1 MSRTCRR
8 RSTVFSLLC
17 GVWLA
22 GSGVASAEELAG
34 RVIDVPDSDVVV
46 IQFGAQ
52 QRIVRLAGVD
62 APEMP
67 QPYGGT
73 ARMALVRWAGG
84 RQAIVEVTRRERDDR
99 LEGRV
104 LVDGRDLGRDLV
116 EQGLAWRLPL
126 VDESR
131 ANDYSRD
138 LAATERL
145 ARRRHR
151 GLWSRS
157 SPLPPWQ
164 WRELEAEAQGINDSQ
179 LNLPYDINGR
189 YVPSGR

>member
-1 MSRTCRR
+1 MSRTCCRR
-8 RSTVFSLLC
+8 MVLPLLC

-22 GSGVASAEELAG
+22 GSGVTSAEELAG
-34 RVIDVPDSDVVV
+34 RVIDIPDSDVVV
-46 IQFGAQ
+46 IQFGTQ
-52 QRIVRLAGVD
+52 QRTVRLAGVD

-73 ARMALVRWAGG
+73 ARMALVRWASG
-84 RQAIVEVTRRERDDR
+84 RQAIVEVTRREQGDR

-116 EQGLAWRLPL
+116 DQGLAWRLPL

-131 ANDYSRD
+131 AGDYSRD
-138 LAATERL
+138 LAAVERM

-179 LNLPYDINGR
+179 LNLPYDVNGR
-189 YVPSGR
+189 YVPSSR

>member
-1 MSRTCRR
+1 MSRTCCR
-8 RSTVFSLLC
+8 RSMLSLLC
-17 GVWLA
+17 GAWLA
-22 GSGVASAEELAG
+22 GSGVALAEELAG
-34 RVIDVPDSDVVV
+34 RVIDIPDSDVVV
-46 IQFGAQ
+46 VQFGTQ
-52 QRIVRLAGVD
+52 QRIVRLVGVD

-67 QPYGGT
+67 QPFGGT

-84 RQAIVEVTRRERDDR
+84 RQAIVEVARREQGDR
-99 LEGRV
+99 VEGRV

-116 EQGLAWRLPL
+116 DQGLAWRLPL

-131 ANDYSRD
+131 ASDYSRD
-138 LAATERL
+138 LAAVERL

-157 SPLPPWQ
+157 NPLPPWQ

-179 LNLPYDINGR
+179 LNLPYDVNGR
-189 YVPSGR
+189 YVPSSR